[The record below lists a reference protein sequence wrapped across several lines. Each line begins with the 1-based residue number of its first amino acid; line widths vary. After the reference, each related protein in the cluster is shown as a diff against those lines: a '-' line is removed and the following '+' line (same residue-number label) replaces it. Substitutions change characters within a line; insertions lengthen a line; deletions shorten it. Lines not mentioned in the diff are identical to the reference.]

1 MKKKIERANTS
12 NFKHPK
18 RQMRNERVKGSIRLL
33 SGIEHTRNGVSTW
46 KRLLFKW
53 GREFWNFEGKL
64 PKNYKFISKLRQKIT
79 TLICNFFPT
88 KILTTGV
95 EKITKNYKKSFVI
108 FFSKFCLQT
117 VRKYYKKWQFVR
129 INYNLDTLLLFSS
142 ELSWEV
148 QTSNFF
154 CRNLVDVEIFSF
166 SYRIT
171 NWPGAI
177 CIHFTSSHSNNKW
190 IS

>member
-1 MKKKIERANTS
+1 
-12 NFKHPK
+12 
-18 RQMRNERVKGSIRLL
+18 MRNERVKGSIRLL

-129 INYNLDTLLLFSS
+129 INYNLDTLDIVLISFARPPLCF
-142 ELSWEV
+142 ELR
-148 QTSNFF
+148 FR
-154 CRNLVDVEIFSF
+154 CRQWCRAWFAREI
-166 SYRIT
+166 RNEEKIT
-171 NWPGAI
+171 
-177 CIHFTSSHSNNKW
+177 FLDK
-190 IS
+190 